1 MAKTAEQAQADTS
14 LLSRRIFASPPPHRL
29 ILPIA
34 GVSLLGATVV
44 AASNPQWEAV
54 ARAFRALALP
64 IYGSAVLTL
73 PIAKAFGGHTYLRR
87 TTLQAFVDALTVFA
101 FVAFVGLAELVWWLA
116 HGSTFPYAPQTL
128 LILGFSATSWLRH
141 VIWIATSHHS
151 HLRTLRAAALALR
164 APERIVALLVATH
177 AHPGPFGRVGGSD
190 LPAKLRAALGDVSPV
205 VMVPHG
211 PSTHDYNPSTS
222 NEVMKIAATVR
233 SLLGSA

>member
-1 MAKTAEQAQADTS
+1 MAKTAEQAQTDTS
-14 LLSRRIFASPPPHRL
+14 LLSRRILAAAHPHRL
-29 ILPIA
+29 LLPIA

-54 ARAFRALALP
+54 ARAFLALALP

-151 HLRTLRAAALALR
+151 HLRTL
-164 APERIVALLVATH
+164 PAT
-177 AHPGPFGRVGGSD
+177 AVTP
-190 LPAKLRAALGDVSPV
+190 ALGFLAVRLAFRTSASEDLLAVLLFLVFLAAGIAVPGAANTPPPHAVRPDVAEQHRHLLPHNTAE
-205 VMVPHG
+205 VPG
-211 PSTHDYNPSTS
+211 
-222 NEVMKIAATVR
+222 A
-233 SLLGSA
+233 